1 MAGLKVVPVKV
12 LATGE
17 LDMEDLRAKAEKHK
31 DNLAA
36 FMVTYPSTFGV
47 FEDGVQEAC
56 EIIHSHGGQV
66 YLDGELSSR
75 TFRLRSFSSSFLE
88 ADSALF
94 GFQVPT

>member
-12 LATGE
+12 LASGE
-17 LDMEDLRAKAEKHK
+17 LDMADLRAKAEKHK

-66 YLDGELSSR
+66 YLDGANLNAQMGL
-75 TFRLRSFSSSFLE
+75 TNPMVCGGDVCHLNL
-88 ADSALF
+88 
-94 GFQVPT
+94 Q